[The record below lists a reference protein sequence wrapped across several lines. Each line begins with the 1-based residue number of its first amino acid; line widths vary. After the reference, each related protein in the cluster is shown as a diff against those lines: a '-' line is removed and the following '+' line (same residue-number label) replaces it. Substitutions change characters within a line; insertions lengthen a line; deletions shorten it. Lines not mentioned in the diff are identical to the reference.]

1 MHYRDAVA
9 GRERKWERER
19 RRLAL
24 DVETSP
30 LDSRFSGELQA
41 LLAREDQEPALA
53 PRVDAMLAVETKLY
67 FETVCRRNLDK
78 WQAVATRQAH
88 EQQALARDM
97 GAVDRSDE
105 QDHESHEENDD
116 DYEQRLRARAH
127 ANWATDQAFSL
138 AKAFDLQ
145 LERVDAEW
153 SAHQQSLETQ
163 QDPRWHHKEKQS
175 RLAQTAPVFEPDT
188 RNALLDLQK
197 RNAKKWINRQ
207 ALRMKAQLDAT
218 KHFHSYVARAEDE
231 RHKLSKCL
239 REQASRLDARPGAC
253 FVPLVSAESANNQ
266 TPSNRRPKTS
276 YAHVARSNNG
286 NGLVI
291 PAVVTKRQ
299 VLTHPATSLRVRH
312 APRSA
317 GGALSKSDVAVRRSM
332 TSGNGSSS
340 NPRAA
345 TPSGNTLLCVPS
357 SAGSSSLSPWR
368 RSLNRPAPVV
378 VP

>member
-1 MHYRDAVA
+1 MHYRDAVGA
-9 GRERKWERER
+9 RERKWERER

-30 LDSRFSGELQA
+30 LDSRFSAELQA
-41 LLAREDQEPALA
+41 LLAREEQEPSLAL
-53 PRVDAMLAVETKLY
+53 RVDAMLAAETKLY
-67 FETVCRRNLDK
+67 FEAVCRRNLDK

-97 GAVDRSDE
+97 GAVERSD
-105 QDHESHEENDD
+105 HRNEEGDEEDDD
-116 DYEQRLRARAH
+116 DYERRLRARAH

-153 SAHQQSLETQ
+153 RAHQQRLETQ

-175 RLAQTAPVFEPDT
+175 RLAQTAPVFEPQPDT
-188 RNALLDLQK
+188 RHALLDFQK

-207 ALRMKAQLDAT
+207 ALRMKAQLEAT
-218 KHFHSYVARAEDE
+218 KQFHAYVARTEAE
-231 RHKLSKCL
+231 RHKISKSL
-239 REQASRLDARPGAC
+239 RDQALRLDARPGAC
-253 FVPLVSAESANNQ
+253 FVPIVAADSANNQ
-266 TPSNRRPKTS
+266 TPTKRRPKTS
-276 YAHVARSNNG
+276 YAQVARSNNA

-317 GGALSKSDVAVRRSM
+317 GGLSKSDVAVRRGM
-332 TSGNGSSS
+332 TPGSSS
-340 NPRAA
+340 
-345 TPSGNTLLCVPS
+345 PSGNTVLCVPS

-368 RSLNRPAPVV
+368 RSLHRPAPIV